1 MTVMILPFA
10 ENYLLTMQLNNIPF
24 FSLEVRKARNG
35 WQSMVQQVW
44 FFCSHTLKDLSNS
57 EVRLPNAMM
66 FSYRNRENR
75 FRRANGIGI
84 DGTVTGKED
93 KE

>member
-35 WQSMVQQVW
+35 WQSVVQQVW

-57 EVRLPNAMM
+57 EVRLPNAEKTDFDEQTELASM
-66 FSYRNRENR
+66 
-75 FRRANGIGI
+75 GL
-84 DGTVTGKED
+84 
-93 KE
+93 